1 MLLTGSSFLE
11 HLFRCQYPIRS
22 SAVSRGCP
30 ACGLSRTPLLG
41 ASEGA
46 PLLPSH
52 RPFSSW
58 SRPPGSRETHP
69 QYDILSSDT
78 HSLGSSR
85 KGQRMGGGFW
95 IPPLH
100 AVAFAFTS
108 LSESRRISGAE
119 RSWRYWICAEA
130 LGGSG
135 PSGLPWVQKVGIV
148 RTRDT
153 TVSLCKL
160 QSSCFLGGC
169 SPLTS

>member
-11 HLFRCQYPIRS
+11 HLFRCRYPIRS

-30 ACGLSRTPLLG
+30 PVGSHVPH
-41 ASEGA
+41 SEGA

-58 SRPPGSRETHP
+58 SHPPGSKETHP
-69 QYDILSSDT
+69 HYDILSSDT
-78 HSLGSSR
+78 HSLDSSR
-85 KGQRMGGGFW
+85 KGHGMGGGGGFW
-95 IPPLH
+95 FPPLR

-135 PSGLPWVQKVGIV
+135 PSGLPWVQKVGFT

-160 QSSCFLGGC
+160 RSSHFRGGC
-169 SPLTS
+169 R

>member
-22 SAVSRGCP
+22 SAVSR
-30 ACGLSRTPLLG
+30 ACSPVGSPVPHCQA

-58 SRPPGSRETHP
+58 SHPPGGKETHP
-69 QYDILSSDT
+69 HDDILSSDT

-85 KGQRMGGGFW
+85 KWQGMGGGFW
-95 IPPLH
+95 FPPLR

-119 RSWRYWICAEA
+119 RSWRYWICAET

-135 PSGLPWVQKVGIV
+135 PSGLPWMQKVGFA

-160 QSSCFLGGC
+160 RSSHFRGGC
-169 SPLTS
+169 R